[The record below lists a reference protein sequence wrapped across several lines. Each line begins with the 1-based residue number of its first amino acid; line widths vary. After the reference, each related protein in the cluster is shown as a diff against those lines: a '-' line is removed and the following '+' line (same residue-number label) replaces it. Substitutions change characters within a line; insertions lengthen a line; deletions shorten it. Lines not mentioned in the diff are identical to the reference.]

1 MQSKLYL
8 IITLVILS
16 TVTLLLRVLPFVLFP
31 AGRPIPAAVRYLGKV
46 LPPALIGM
54 LVVYCLKGTTVTAYP
69 YGLPEAIAV
78 AAVCLLH
85 LWKRNSLLSIG
96 GGTILYMLL
105 VQLVFV

>member
-105 VQLVFV
+105 VQLVF

>member
-85 LWKRNSLLSIG
+85 LWKRNPLLSIG